1 MQRFICA
8 GLAVLNA
15 AVNPVL
21 DGYDMV
27 AYFDESR
34 AVKGSSQYAHV
45 LTTYDYSSNPSGD
58 VIGDY
63 RFHFKSEDNKAKF
76 AADPWKY
83 APKYGGF

>member
-1 MQRFICA
+1 MQRCVFA
-8 GLAVLNA
+8 GLAVVNI

-34 AVKGSSQYAHV
+34 AVKGTSQHAHV
-45 LTTYDYSSNPSGD
+45 LTTYDYSSNPSGK

-63 RFHFKSEDNKAKF
+63 RFHFKSEHNKAKF

>member
-1 MQRFICA
+1 MQRFLCA
-8 GLAVLNA
+8 SLCALRA

-27 AYFDESR
+27 AYFDEQR
-34 AVKGSSQYAHV
+34 AVKGSSQHAHV
-45 LTTYDYSSNPSGD
+45 LTTYDYSSGKEE

-63 RFHFKSEDNKAKF
+63 RFHFKSEENKNKF
-76 AADPWKY
+76 AADPWQY